1 MGEGEK
7 IILFFVGILFVAIIL
22 YVISQSDDNSNTSD
36 NSSNDYLGGYD
47 GGHNNYNS
55 INIAQPDDNEITLN
69 EQNLQTEKNII
80 MHDIR
85 NLTISSTNP
94 CLLVYLIDQSGSM
107 NDKFGNASH
116 TKAVEV
122 TNAINDIIYEVGL
135 RCIGS
140 GGELKNRFEIGIIG
154 YGKQEN
160 AVQSGWEGQLSG
172 KWVVSI
178 KNIFEFPLSQDNDKP
193 IWIKPYSVSNTPMTK
208 AFENA
213 KRLCNDWINWGNHR
227 DCHPPIII
235 NITDGEATDAGS
247 SFSYLKNQV
256 EQIKSLRTN
265 YGSVNILNIHISTRA
280 GDKLLFPNEVNTGDK
295 FEKLLFEMSTPL
307 DENMIRIAQ
316 QKGYDVHQNA
326 KGYVFNGN
334 ATDLINFLN
343 IGTPQ

>member
-1 MGEGEK
+1 
-7 IILFFVGILFVAIIL
+7 
-22 YVISQSDDNSNTSD
+22 
-36 NSSNDYLGGYD
+36 
-47 GGHNNYNS
+47 
-55 INIAQPDDNEITLN
+55 
-69 EQNLQTEKNII
+69 

-107 NDKFGNASH
+107 KDKFGNASH
-116 TKAVEV
+116 SKAVEV
-122 TNAINDIIYEVGL
+122 TNAINDIIYQVGL

-140 GGELKNRFEIGIIG
+140 GGEIRNRFEIAIVG
-154 YGKQEN
+154 YGKQED

-178 KNIFEFPLSQDNDKP
+178 KNIFEFPLEQDDDKP
-193 IWIKPYSVSNTPMTK
+193 IWIKPYCVSSTPMTK

-213 KRLCNDWINWGNHR
+213 KRICNDWINWGNHR

-247 SFSYLKNQV
+247 NFSAIKNEV

-265 YGSVNILNIHISTRA
+265 YGGANILNIHISTRA
-280 GDKLLFPNEVNTGDK
+280 GDKLLFPNEVNSGDK

-307 DENMIRIAQ
+307 DENMIRLA
-316 QKGYDVHQNA
+316 KNRGYNIENGA
-326 KGYVFNGN
+326 KAYVYNGD
-334 ATDLINFLN
+334 AVDLLNFLD
-343 IGTPQ
+343 IGSQLF

>member
-1 MGEGEK
+1 
-7 IILFFVGILFVAIIL
+7 
-22 YVISQSDDNSNTSD
+22 
-36 NSSNDYLGGYD
+36 
-47 GGHNNYNS
+47 
-55 INIAQPDDNEITLN
+55 
-69 EQNLQTEKNII
+69 

-107 NDKFGNASH
+107 NDRFGNASH
-116 TKAVEV
+116 SKSVEV
-122 TNAINDIIYEVGL
+122 ANAINDIIYEVGL

-140 GGELKNRFEIGIIG
+140 GGELKNRFEIAIIG
-154 YGKQEN
+154 YGKQGDN
-160 AVQSGWEGQLSG
+160 VQSGWEGQLSG

-178 KNIFEFPLSQDNDKP
+178 KNIFEYPLGQENDKP
-193 IWIKPYSVSNTPMTK
+193 IWIKPYSVSSTPMTK

-247 SFSYLKNQV
+247 NFNALKNQV
-256 EQIKSLRTN
+256 EQIKNLRTN
-265 YGSVNILNIHISTRA
+265 YGSVNILNIHISSRV
-280 GDKLLFPNEVNTGDK
+280 GDKLLFPNEVTTGDR

-316 QKGYDVHQNA
+316 QKGYDIRQNA

-334 ATDLINFLN
+334 ASDLINFLN

>member
-7 IILFFVGILFVAIIL
+7 IILLFVVIIFVAILI
-22 YVISQSDDNSNTSD
+22 YVFSQSDDNSNTSD
-36 NSSNDYLGGYD
+36 NSSNDYSGGYD

-55 INIAQPDDNEITLN
+55 TNITQPDDIEITSN
-69 EQNLQTEKNII
+69 EQTLQTEKNII

-160 AVQSGWEGQLSG
+160 TVQSGWEGQLSG

-178 KNIFEFPLSQDNDKP
+178 KNIFEFPLGQENDKP

-247 SFSYLKNQV
+247 SFSDLKNQV

-265 YGSVNILNIHISTRA
+265 YGSVNILNICA
-280 GDKLLFPNEVNTGDK
+280 A
-295 FEKLLFEMSTPL
+295 EKNL
-307 DENMIRIAQ
+307 
-316 QKGYDVHQNA
+316 
-326 KGYVFNGN
+326 
-334 ATDLINFLN
+334 
-343 IGTPQ
+343 

>member
-1 MGEGEK
+1 
-7 IILFFVGILFVAIIL
+7 
-22 YVISQSDDNSNTSD
+22 
-36 NSSNDYLGGYD
+36 
-47 GGHNNYNS
+47 
-55 INIAQPDDNEITLN
+55 
-69 EQNLQTEKNII
+69 
-80 MHDIR
+80 
-85 NLTISSTNP
+85 
-94 CLLVYLIDQSGSM
+94 M
-107 NDKFGNASH
+107 NDKFGNATH
-116 TKAVEV
+116 TKAIEV

-140 GGELKNRFEIGIIG
+140 GGELKNRFEIAIVG

-178 KNIFEFPLSQDNDKP
+178 KNIFEFPLGQDNDKP
-193 IWIKPYSVSNTPMTK
+193 IWVKPYSVSNTPMTK

-227 DCHPPIII
+227 DCHPPIIL

-247 SFSYLKNQV
+247 SFNTLKNQI

-265 YGSVNILNIHISTRA
+265 YGPVNILNIHISTRA
-280 GDKLLFPNEVNTGDK
+280 GDKLLFPNENQFLESHLASDK
-295 FEKLLFEMSTPL
+295 FAKLLFEMSTLL

-316 QKGYDVHQNA
+316 QRGYDIRQNA
-326 KGYVFNGN
+326 RGYVFNGN
-334 ATDLINFLN
+334 ATDLIDFLN